1 MKTMKT
7 ISEWKLALAKKAEER
22 RRMRM
27 EGEARRRIQ
36 LTEHLG
42 RTYVTV
48 DGVPLLSSEQAGG
61 ELMDTLRAM
70 RLNYVVYHLWR
81 RCE

>member
-7 ISEWKLALAKKAEER
+7 ISEWKLALAKKAAER
-22 RRMRM
+22 RRMRI

-42 RTYVTV
+42 RTYVAV

-70 RLNYVVYHLWR
+70 RLNYVVYHLGR

>member
-1 MKTMKT
+1 MKT
-7 ISEWKLALAKKAEER
+7 ISEWKLALAKKAAER
-22 RRMRM
+22 RRMRV

-70 RLNYVVYHLWR
+70 RLNYVVYHLGR

>member
-1 MKTMKT
+1 MKT

-22 RRMRM
+22 RRMRI

-42 RTYVTV
+42 SLYVTV
-48 DGVPLLSSEQAGG
+48 DGVPLISREQAGG
-61 ELMDTLRAM
+61 ELMDTLREM
-70 RLNYVVYHLWR
+70 RVNYVVYHLGSR
-81 RCE
+81 YE